1 MEYNDFSLQY
11 ENWKVGI
18 ETYNV
23 GVQYLGSYF
32 HEEFKC
38 LTVEL
43 SHETLPLLETIPQK
57 IIKLSLSLIWKH
69 NEEDKSL
76 TFRADYTVQSWTVS
90 NNQSRS

>member
-1 MEYNDFSLQY
+1 M
-11 ENWKVGI
+11 GI

-32 HEEFKC
+32 TRGIKR

-43 SHETLPLLETIPQK
+43 SHETLPLLETITRK
-57 IIKLSLSLIWKH
+57 LIKLSLSLIQKH

-76 TFRADYTVQSWTVS
+76 TFRDNYTI
-90 NNQSRS
+90 